1 MFIYKTMCR
10 HFAAAPSAKASEKLK
25 KATHDDDLFMAVG
38 SHAPFILGAP
48 IWASTWFISL
58 GFL

>member
-1 MFIYKTMCR
+1 
-10 HFAAAPSAKASEKLK
+10 
-25 KATHDDDLFMAVG
+25 MAVG